1 MINHN
6 ILLDDLLEGT
16 ITQSYNGRDFT
27 VNFTEGDLFE
37 FTAALMDERTKYPH
51 IWLQTGYVVGKG
63 QTERETV
70 LKSCRFFFVTKG
82 SVNDRY
88 KKRFRDTYQN
98 ILYPLLSKFKKKIE
112 KQIGLSISGD
122 WNFTV
127 LPLNDVDEIQSNQDS
142 KRVGKKQPQTT
153 TTGEI
158 WDAIVLEIDLTISEG
173 CFPDLIIKI

>member
-6 ILLDDLLEGT
+6 ILLDNLLDGT
-16 ITQSYNGRDFT
+16 LKQSYNGREFT

-37 FTAALMDERTKYPH
+37 FTAALMDENTKYPH
-51 IWLQTGYVVGKG
+51 IWLQTGYVVGEG
-63 QTERETV
+63 TTDRETT
-70 LKSCRFFFVTKG
+70 LKSCRFFFITKG
-82 SVNDRY
+82 SMNDRY

-98 ILYPLLSKFKKKIE
+98 VLYPLLAKFKKLIK
-112 KQIGLSISGD
+112 KQNGISISGD

-127 LPLNDVDEIQSNQDS
+127 LPLNDADELNS
-142 KRVGKKQPQTT
+142 KDEGRRRKPQTV

-158 WDAIVLEIDLTISEG
+158 WDAIVLEIDLNISDG